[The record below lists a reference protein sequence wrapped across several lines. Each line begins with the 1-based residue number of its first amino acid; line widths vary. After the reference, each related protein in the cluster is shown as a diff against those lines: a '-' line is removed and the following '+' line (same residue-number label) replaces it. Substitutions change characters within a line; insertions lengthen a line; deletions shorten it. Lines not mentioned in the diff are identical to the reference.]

1 LCAGLICAAD
11 SSLDESFPQEEGEEA
26 EEEDETDEDED
37 EEWMRPVQ
45 RQ

>member
-1 LCAGLICAAD
+1 MICAPD
-11 SSLDESFPQEEGEEA
+11 SSLDESFLQEEEEEA
-26 EEEDETDEDED
+26 EEDEDEEDED